1 MPHLL
6 LRRPPLWPLQR
17 PPSLL
22 APAHER
28 PAHSLGRLCLLARLR
43 QITDDLDWNLSR
55 RGSPSQAQLADRT
68 IGTDVARHGITN
80 GGGAAMVCIYID
92 LFKPHVCL
100 HSDLSSSSQPAG
112 TQLMCRCS
120 VRSVHVACVACGGAG
135 GVCEA
140 SSEVYE
146 RVRVC
151 TDRKGGWG
159 SGTYQPTSAVTP
171 QQPWHQLSLLA
182 PKRGTLDRLYN

>member
-1 MPHLL
+1 M
-6 LRRPPLWPLQR
+6 
-17 PPSLL
+17 
-22 APAHER
+22 
-28 PAHSLGRLCLLARLR
+28 
-43 QITDDLDWNLSR
+43 
-55 RGSPSQAQLADRT
+55 
-68 IGTDVARHGITN
+68 
-80 GGGAAMVCIYID
+80 
-92 LFKPHVCL
+92 
-100 HSDLSSSSQPAG
+100 
-112 TQLMCRCS
+112 
-120 VRSVHVACVACGGAG
+120 ACVACGGAG

-182 PKRGTLDRLYN
+182 PKRGTLDRLYNWLYLGSGTVRYSVYRYVVP

>member
-1 MPHLL
+1 M
-6 LRRPPLWPLQR
+6 WSAVKTAELQI
-17 PPSLL
+17 
-22 APAHER
+22 
-28 PAHSLGRLCLLARLR
+28 
-43 QITDDLDWNLSR
+43 QF
-55 RGSPSQAQLADRT
+55 
-68 IGTDVARHGITN
+68 V
-80 GGGAAMVCIYID
+80 
-92 LFKPHVCL
+92 
-100 HSDLSSSSQPAG
+100 
-112 TQLMCRCS
+112 
-120 VRSVHVACVACGGAG
+120 VACVACGGAG